1 MMPMFSPEDLFL
13 RDSDRERL
21 AMSYNALVTKRQSL
35 LMLSENDVL
44 LEHYGRM
51 LIRMLRE
58 TSDVEVEVYFPSST
72 DALVQRFNDIL
83 APLSVEDAMSIL
95 GPALPARVL
104 VMHDAKS
111 VKRQQVELLARL
123 VNDFP
128 GANVRLVMLLNETT
142 ERREDLA
149 SFGKRTARW
158 TIETPTPVV
167 ADVFLQKAASVG
179 MAGAATHLIDRLGL
193 RQVDAD
199 TLAQDD
205 ELADGLP
212 YEAEV
217 FGADDQ
223 ASTAWGWRRWLMT
236 LFVAVSLLIL
246 SAVLVLSLYPK
257 HRDAVLDL
265 IWPELAV
272 NAGEA
277 TADIPADDGGALLKK
292 DATQPPAE
300 VVQTEPSSPA
310 AEAAVSE
317 PPPSPSPPER
327 PEQIAPVAMR
337 AVPVAPLP
345 GILPPWADVRTDLQI
360 SRELRN
366 EFNREAE
373 EKFLPDSRKQ
383 WSDDRFAVVAM
394 PPAPAVALAPA
405 PSPAP
410 SSAPANTSTPTPAPA
425 ATPKQADAPTVTAKP
440 AKAAVK
446 SGTGLGHDW
455 VTTLPDRY
463 WVLQYASVVSAE
475 QAQAWIIA
483 HPKLDRLHV
492 VAAVKSNGLPHHVV
506 VRGPFKNRGEAQAFA
521 TSADS
526 PKEYWARSVKSLRG
540 VLRAD

>member
-128 GANVRLVMLLNETT
+128 GANVRLVMLLNEST

-193 RQVDAD
+193 RQIDAD

-205 ELADGLP
+205 EPADGLP

-292 DATQPPAE
+292 DAAQPPAE
-300 VVQTEPSSPA
+300 VVQTEPSSLRLRQPCPNHHHHHQHPSAQSKSLPLRCALSPWHRCPVFCRLGRMCGPTCKYPESYAMSLSGRPKRNSCQTPA
-310 AEAAVSE
+310 S
-317 PPPSPSPPER
+317 SGLT
-327 PEQIAPVAMR
+327 I
-337 AVPVAPLP
+337 
-345 GILPPWADVRTDLQI
+345 DLQWWPC
-360 SRELRN
+360 RPR
-366 EFNREAE
+366 
-373 EKFLPDSRKQ
+373 
-383 WSDDRFAVVAM
+383 
-394 PPAPAVALAPA
+394 
-405 PSPAP
+405 
-410 SSAPANTSTPTPAPA
+410 
-425 ATPKQADAPTVTAKP
+425 
-440 AKAAVK
+440 
-446 SGTGLGHDW
+446 
-455 VTTLPDRY
+455 
-463 WVLQYASVVSAE
+463 
-475 QAQAWIIA
+475 
-483 HPKLDRLHV
+483 RLW
-492 VAAVKSNGLPHHVV
+492 
-506 VRGPFKNRGEAQAFA
+506 R
-521 TSADS
+521 
-526 PKEYWARSVKSLRG
+526 
-540 VLRAD
+540 